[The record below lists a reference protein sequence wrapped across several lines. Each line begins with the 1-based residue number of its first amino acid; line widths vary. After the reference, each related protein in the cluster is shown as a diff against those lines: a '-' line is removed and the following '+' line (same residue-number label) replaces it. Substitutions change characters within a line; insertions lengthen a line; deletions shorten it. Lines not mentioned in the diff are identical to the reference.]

1 LGKPSHGPQNLLEKQ
16 RFKMEQELTAGD
28 KQRIEAGIRGKY
40 LQVAISPEG
49 LFRYPTGR
57 AGLEAL
63 GYDPGIVGALPDT
76 VAEAY
81 CGVGNP
87 FSLGPIAAGEAVLDI
102 GCGAGVDS
110 IIAGKLTGPAGAVTG
125 IDLVPE
131 MLAKARE
138 NARLAGADN
147 VTFQESS
154 AERLPFPAKSFEA
167 VISNGVFNLVVDKAK
182 ALAEVYRVLKPGG
195 RFWLADQVL
204 AGELPQETKS
214 RVENWARWEGGA
226 IPGKVFLALLEQAGF
241 EGAELV
247 AETGFNSSPA
257 TKGML
262 FRAVK
267 PVAAA
272 VRERLKPAASAAVGT
287 TGAPSTPDS
296 APGGTWPSRATR
308 APGEP
313 EKIAG
318 SKPVVPPPNPSPGA
332 TWPSGELQAQVEPA
346 AGEPFKLKVRPML
359 EACGIDVFKTARHNG
374 FDIDTRKE
382 TYGRWNY
389 FALVLIE

>member
-1 LGKPSHGPQNLLEKQ
+1 
-16 RFKMEQELTAGD
+16 MEQELTAGD

-214 RVENWARWEGGA
+214 RVENWAR
-226 IPGKVFLALLEQAGF
+226 
-241 EGAELV
+241 
-247 AETGFNSSPA
+247 
-257 TKGML
+257 
-262 FRAVK
+262 
-267 PVAAA
+267 
-272 VRERLKPAASAAVGT
+272 
-287 TGAPSTPDS
+287 
-296 APGGTWPSRATR
+296 
-308 APGEP
+308 
-313 EKIAG
+313 
-318 SKPVVPPPNPSPGA
+318 
-332 TWPSGELQAQVEPA
+332 
-346 AGEPFKLKVRPML
+346 
-359 EACGIDVFKTARHNG
+359 
-374 FDIDTRKE
+374 
-382 TYGRWNY
+382 
-389 FALVLIE
+389 

>member
-1 LGKPSHGPQNLLEKQ
+1 
-16 RFKMEQELTAGD
+16 MEQELTAGD

-40 LQVAISPEG
+40 LQVAVSPKG

-138 NARLAGADN
+138 NARLAGAGN

-154 AERLPFPAKSFEA
+154 AERLPYPDKSFDA

-214 RVENWARWEGGA
+214 PVENWAR
-226 IPGKVFLALLEQAGF
+226 
-241 EGAELV
+241 
-247 AETGFNSSPA
+247 
-257 TKGML
+257 
-262 FRAVK
+262 
-267 PVAAA
+267 
-272 VRERLKPAASAAVGT
+272 
-287 TGAPSTPDS
+287 
-296 APGGTWPSRATR
+296 
-308 APGEP
+308 
-313 EKIAG
+313 
-318 SKPVVPPPNPSPGA
+318 
-332 TWPSGELQAQVEPA
+332 
-346 AGEPFKLKVRPML
+346 
-359 EACGIDVFKTARHNG
+359 
-374 FDIDTRKE
+374 
-382 TYGRWNY
+382 
-389 FALVLIE
+389 